1 MQEYLGVKYMQFS
14 GGFSL
19 SGGISLA
26 VPTAPAPGPTSLFNG
41 ITNYTYTNN
50 SYTASAGSNYS
61 SAYSVDGTKLYL
73 NSSGDIKQYTLS
85 TPFNISTAS
94 DSGKTFSIAG
104 TSAYGID
111 FSTDGGNLY
120 LSSRAYGSI
129 RQYTMSTPWDISTAS
144 YTTQSLNTTIVT
156 GSFVLQDL
164 SVATDG
170 SAIFF
175 AVQDGT
181 KLVYKLSLS
190 TPWNASTGTIS
201 ASSLSIA
208 AQTGAGPIALAVTK
222 DGGNVLVTAVTRT
235 VLQYSLSSPW
245 NLGTSSYVGSK
256 SLSEGGDFYSL
267 YFGNSDTQL
276 ISSGSSGATS
286 YQYSNGL

>member
-1 MQEYLGVKYMQFS
+1 MQLTGGFTFS
-14 GGFSL
+14 GG
-19 SGGISLA
+19 GITL
-26 VPTAPAPGPTSLFNG
+26 VPEAPAPEPTSLFNG
-41 ITNYTYTNN
+41 IANYTYTSN
-50 SYTASAGSNYS
+50 SYSASAGFNYS
-61 SAYSVDGTKLYL
+61 SAYSSDGTKLYL
-73 NSSGDIKQYTLS
+73 NSAGDIRQYTLS
-85 TPFNISTAS
+85 TPFNISTATY
-94 DSGKTFSIAG
+94 SGKSFSIAG

-120 LSSRAYGSI
+120 LSSRAYGSM

-156 GSFVLQDL
+156 GSTVLQDL

-190 TPWNASTGTIS
+190 TPWDASTGTIS

-208 AQTGAGPIALAVTK
+208 SQTAAGPIALAITK
-222 DGGNVLVTAVTRT
+222 DGGNVLVVAVTGT
-235 VLQYSLSSPW
+235 VLQYSLATAW
-245 NLGTSSYVGSK
+245 NLGTASYVGSK
-256 SLSEGGDFYSL
+256 SFTEGGDIYSL

-276 ISSGSSGATS
+276 ISSGSSGSTS

>member
-1 MQEYLGVKYMQFS
+1 MQFTGGFSFS
-14 GGFSL
+14 GGR
-19 SGGISLA
+19 ITLA

-41 ITNYTYTNN
+41 IANYTYTSN
-50 SYTASAGSNYS
+50 SYTASAASNYS
-61 SAYSVDGTKLYL
+61 SAYSVDGTKLYF
-73 NSSGDIKQYTLS
+73 NSSGAIKQYTLS
-85 TPFNISTAS
+85 TPFNLSTAS
-94 DSGKTFSIAG
+94 DSGKSFSFPSG
-104 TSAYGID
+104 ENAYGMD

-120 LSSRAYGSI
+120 LAARSYGTI
-129 RQYTMSTPWDISTAS
+129 RQYTLSTPWDISTAS

-156 GSFVLQDL
+156 GSTVLQDL

-190 TPWNASTGTIS
+190 TPWNTSTGTIS

-222 DGGNVLVTAVTRT
+222 DGGNVLIVASVRT

-256 SLSEGGDFYSL
+256 AFAEGGDIYTL
-267 YFGNSDTQL
+267 YFGNNDTQL
-276 ISSGSSGATS
+276 ITSGAQGTTS